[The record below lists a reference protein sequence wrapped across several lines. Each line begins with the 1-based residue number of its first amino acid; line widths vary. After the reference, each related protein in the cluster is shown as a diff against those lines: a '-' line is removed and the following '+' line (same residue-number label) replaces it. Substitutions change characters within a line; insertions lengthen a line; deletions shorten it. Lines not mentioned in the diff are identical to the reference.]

1 MTFEYYDKIKPDLIK
16 KAEHMYAKYV
26 NMHDELLAERQRR
39 TARVEYSRDKRH
51 DLRLGYYCP
60 NPLKDLVIGNV
71 KRGRILKR
79 KSSFASADIIFFFDE
94 NNELIGAE
102 EKLSASIIQHYIINE
117 DGYSLVLS
125 FKNTR
130 EIYGS
135 DSDTIYEMA
144 LWYKEDGKI
153 SLYIDVDTDS
163 YTDASGFG
171 VLARMDVWLF
181 SYCQDIPVE
190 FEWFYECLY
199 PEEHLA
205 LLKPNDREPKP
216 DSTYNFMKEH
226 LGQVNRHIYRFDHK
240 TEEGLS
246 RYNIY
251 RCWSNVGEPELSNYQ
266 DIAL

>member
-39 TARVEYSRDKRH
+39 TARVEYSRDRH
-51 DLRLGYYCP
+51 DLILGYYCP

-79 KSSFASADIIFFFDE
+79 KSSFVSAGIIFFFDE

-117 DGYSLVLS
+117 DEYSWILS
-125 FKNTR
+125 FKNAR
-130 EIYGS
+130 EIYDS
-135 DSDTIYEMA
+135 DSDAISNIA
-144 LWYKEDGKI
+144 LWCKEKGKI
-153 SLYIDVDTDS
+153 SLYIELHTSNYFDN
-163 YTDASGFG
+163 SGFDR
-171 VLARMDVWLF
+171 LAKMDVWLF
-181 SYCQDIPVE
+181 SYCQDMPVE
-190 FEWFYECLY
+190 FEWFCECLY
-199 PEEHLA
+199 PEEYLA
-205 LLKPNDREPKP
+205 LLKPDVGEPKP

-226 LGQVNRHIYRFDHK
+226 LGQVNRHIFRFDHK

-251 RCWSNVGEPELSNYQ
+251 RCWSNVGEPELSSYQ